1 MSAMATPEMVHTSLA
16 HSTVPVAGGGGQPVP
31 VMSEQTPASS
41 VILEEAFAIL
51 HFVQPAVLHSVIA
64 WQVTSHSGGARG
76 EVS

>member
-16 HSTVPVAGGGGQPVP
+16 HSTAPVAGGGGQPVP
-31 VMSEQTPASS
+31 VMRKQAPAPS
-41 VILEEAFAIL
+41 VMEAGSIL
-51 HFVQPAVLHSVIA
+51 HFAQPAVLHSVIA